1 MIGLLKTIILFIT
14 LNQLVGINAE
24 SPTGGYAPGNVTC
37 PDKQLVRI
45 ADDLSQEEKDWLDE
59 RNPIT
64 KDRITEFLKDSNLTD
79 FDIDDFMD
87 QVNDTIKIGI
97 AFSGG
102 GYRAMLNGAGQL
114 LALDDRFED
123 SNDHG
128 LGGLLQS
135 STYLVGLSGGNWLVG
150 SVVLN
155 NFTSVSEIIDKNKI
169 WDLENSIINYGG
181 WNVVEAVKYYTQIY
195 NALDAKDDAGF
206 DRSIT
211 DIWGRALS
219 YQFFST
225 MDHAGAAL
233 LWSDIRDLGHFK
245 NHSMPFPIV
254 VADGRTPGQYII
266 SGNSTVF
273 EFNPYE
279 LGSWDPSLYQFVDLK
294 YLGTKLDDGEPVND
308 GECIG
313 GYDNAGFVMG
323 TSSSL
328 FNQFILQLG
337 TVDLPSIISG
347 LIKDLLSS
355 VSNDEND
362 IAIYEPNPFYK
373 TSEGDVE
380 SISNNET
387 LFLVDG
393 GEDLQNIPL
402 QPLIQPNRQV
412 DVVFAYDNSADTDQS
427 WPNGTAMIYTY
438 QRQFLE
444 QGNGTIFPYVP
455 DSKTFR
461 NLNLT
466 AKPTFFGCDAKNLT
480 SLRNNLSDIDYYPP
494 IIVYTANRPFSYWSN
509 TSTFKLSYDEDEK
522 LGVIQNGFEAASR
535 LNRTLD
541 SDFQTC
547 ISCAI
552 IRRSQERLGMDQT
565 DQCKKC
571 FQDYCWDGT
580 LDTESTPGVNFTE
593 TGTTGGSDDTVSSLG
608 EPDSSSTSD
617 SGDNGDDG
625 DDGDDDGGDEGM
637 GNSLIYDYR
646 QFWLYIGYSVLVSLY
661 FVMA

>member
-1 MIGLLKTIILFIT
+1 MLC
-14 LNQLVGINAE
+14 LVSLALGK

-37 PDKQLVRI
+37 PDK
-45 ADDLSQEEKDWLDE
+45 DLLREAVGLAEEEQDWLSE

-64 KDRITEFLKDSNLTD
+64 KDRITDFLKDSNLTD
-79 FDIDDFMD
+79 FDVDEFMD
-87 QVNDTIKIGI
+87 EVNDTIKIGI
-97 AFSGG
+97 SFSGG
-102 GYRAMLNGAGQL
+102 GYRAMLNGAGQM
-114 LALDDRFED
+114 LALDDRFEPA
-123 SNDHG
+123 NKYG
-128 LGGLLQS
+128 LGGILQA

-155 NFTSVSEIIDKNKI
+155 DYVSVESIITENDI

-181 WNVVEAVKYYTQIY
+181 WNVIEAVKYYTQIY
-195 NALDAKDDAGF
+195 GALEDKEDAGY

-225 MDHAGAAL
+225 MHHAGSSL
-233 LWSDIRDLGHFK
+233 LWSDIRSIDAFK

-273 EFNPYE
+273 EFTPYE

-294 YLGTKLDDGEPVND
+294 YLGTELDDGEPITE
-308 GECIG
+308 ECVG

-337 TVDLPSIISG
+337 TVDLPSVISG
-347 LIKDLLSS
+347 LIKKILGS
-355 VSNDEND
+355 VSSDEND

-373 TSEGDVE
+373 TDEGNVH
-380 SISNNET
+380 SISKNKT

-393 GEDLQNIPL
+393 GEDLQNVPL
-402 QPLIQPNRQV
+402 QPLIQPEREV
-412 DVVFAYDNSADTDQS
+412 DVIFAYDNSADTEQS
-427 WPNGTAMIYTY
+427 WPNGTSLIYTY
-438 QRQFLE
+438 QRQFLP

-455 DSKTFR
+455 DAKTFR

-466 AKPTFFGCDAKNLT
+466 ARPTFFGCDAKNLT
-480 SLRNNLSDIDYYPP
+480 SLKDNLTDHDYNPP
-494 IIVYTANRPFSYWSN
+494 LIIYTANRPFSYQSN

-535 LNRTLD
+535 LNLTLD
-541 SDFQTC
+541 ENFKSC

-552 IRRSQERLGMDQT
+552 IRRAQERMNMEQT
-565 DQCKKC
+565 EQCKQC
-571 FQDYCWDGT
+571 FEDYCWDGT

-593 TGTTGGSDDTVSSLG
+593 TG
-608 EPDSSSTSD
+608 STSD
-617 SGDNGDDG
+617 EDTSEPTTSGGSN
-625 DDGDDDGGDEGM
+625 DDDGGDDDDDDEDM
-637 GNSLIYDYR
+637 GISLVHDSR
-646 QFWLYIGYSVLVSLY
+646 QLLIYIGYALMLSAY
-661 FVMA
+661 FVVA